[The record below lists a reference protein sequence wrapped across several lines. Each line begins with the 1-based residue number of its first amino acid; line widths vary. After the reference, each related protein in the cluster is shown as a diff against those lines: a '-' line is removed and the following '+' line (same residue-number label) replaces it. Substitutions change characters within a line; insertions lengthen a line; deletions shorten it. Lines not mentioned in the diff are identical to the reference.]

1 MFQKFPSSNKSTIY
15 CFLGLLSQ
23 PKSSP
28 CSYSGIYNINSK
40 LIFPQSFHYQGIGT
54 KIMASSTDG
63 FLYEKAIGASLCQM
77 YPGQVQDE
85 KQIASKLSKYTKGS
99 IDTLRGIDFTI
110 CNPKNYRI
118 YALQI
123 KIGARTRGVKD
134 INPFVHTLG
143 IFRKYINSSLLS
155 EYRIIP
161 VWYSSADLELKA
173 RDELISSGVHIFMDP
188 EWNLD
193 LNKCR
198 LFTNFISMLKT

>member
-1 MFQKFPSSNKSTIY
+1 MFQIFSSSNKSTIY
-15 CFLGLLSQ
+15 CFLGQLSLLN
-23 PKSSP
+23 SS
-28 CSYSGIYNINSK
+28 CSYSSIYNIKSK
-40 LIFPQSFHYQGIGT
+40 HIFPQSFHHQRSGT

-63 FLYEKAIGASLCQM
+63 FLYEKAIGASLCQI

-85 KQIASKLSKYTKGS
+85 KQIASKLSKYTKGN

-110 CNPKNYRI
+110 YNQKNNRI
-118 YALQI
+118 YALQV

-134 INPFVHTLG
+134 ISPFVYTLG

>member
-1 MFQKFPSSNKSTIY
+1 MMYRFFSQLSRLNSS
-15 CFLGLLSQ
+15 
-23 PKSSP
+23 
-28 CSYSGIYNINSK
+28 CSYSSIYNIKSK
-40 LIFPQSFHYQGIGT
+40 HIFPQSFHHQRSGT

-63 FLYEKAIGASLCQM
+63 FLYEKAISAALCQM
-77 YPGQVQDE
+77 YPGQIQDE
-85 KQIASKLSKYTKGS
+85 KQIASKLSKYTKGN

-110 CNPKNYRI
+110 YNQKNHRI
-118 YALQI
+118 YALQV

-134 INPFVHTLG
+134 ISPFVYTLG

-155 EYRIIP
+155 EYQIIP